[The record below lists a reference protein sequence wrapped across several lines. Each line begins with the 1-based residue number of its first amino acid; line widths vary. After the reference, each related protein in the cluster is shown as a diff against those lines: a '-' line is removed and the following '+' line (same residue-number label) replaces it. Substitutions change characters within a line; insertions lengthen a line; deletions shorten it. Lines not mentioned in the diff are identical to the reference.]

1 MRVYRNIL
9 FTYMFYINRVFSYN
23 HNVLPIIPRL
33 FHTSSNNTGID
44 FRFGLEK
51 VDNNLLSS
59 IQDNIIRCKLISI
72 LENKSISNQYKI
84 YIINKYDLLNTTIK
98 VFDLYAGGL
107 MHEFE
112 QFDFD

>member
-1 MRVYRNIL
+1 
-9 FTYMFYINRVFSYN
+9 MFYINRVFSYN
-23 HNVLPIIPRL
+23 HNVLPIKPRL

-51 VDNNLLSS
+51 IDNDLLSS
-59 IQDNIIRCKLISI
+59 IQDNIIRCKLIST
-72 LENKSISNQYKI
+72 LESNSISNQHKI
-84 YIINKYDLLNTTIK
+84 YIINKYDLLNMTIK
-98 VFDLYAGGL
+98 AFDLYAGGL